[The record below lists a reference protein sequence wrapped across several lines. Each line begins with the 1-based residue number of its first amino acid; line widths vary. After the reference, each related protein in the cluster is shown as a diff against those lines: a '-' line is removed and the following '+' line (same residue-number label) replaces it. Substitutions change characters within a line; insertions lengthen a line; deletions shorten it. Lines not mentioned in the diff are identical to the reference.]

1 MTAQSTEPPR
11 SGPDNSFGPYAQVV
25 GYQGI
30 GYQGNSFVVVV
41 DEAPP
46 TDPTV
51 RDIEL
56 PQNSP
61 LFRHLATVAG
71 LGGVVYL
78 TAFGRRVA
86 AVVPADVAESMER
99 TDEDVDP
106 GAGLRELLAEAEARL
121 GPVPPEIAAEVDRQW
136 DAALA
141 SM

>member
-1 MTAQSTEPPR
+1 M
-11 SGPDNSFGPYAQVV
+11 GPKSSFGPFAHVH
-25 GYQGI
+25 
-30 GYQGNSFVVVV
+30 YQGNSFVYLT

-56 PQNSP
+56 PRNSP
-61 LFRHLATVAG
+61 LFRHLVTVAG
-71 LGGVVYL
+71 LGGIVYL

-121 GPVPPEIAAEVDRQW
+121 GPVPPEIQAEVDRQW
-136 DAALA
+136 AAAVDL
-141 SM
+141 